1 MKKLIILPSALLLMY
16 SCGEKEKKITAAE
29 LPSKVS
35 ATFNAKYPDA
45 SNVKWQEETENG
57 KTVYEA
63 DFKLHGNGIEVEID
77 TAGILVKEELDSA
90 SKATH

>member
-1 MKKLIILPSALLLMY
+1 MKKLIIFPSAFILMC
-16 SCGEKEKKITAAE
+16 SCSEKEKKISAAE

-35 ATFNAKYPDA
+35 ASFNAKYPDA
-45 SNVKWQEETENG
+45 SDVKWEEEMENG

-77 TAGILVKEELDSA
+77 TAGIVVKEELDSA